1 MSEPFNPTN
10 TIIFED
16 SILEIQYS
24 NLLKKNP
31 YLVKLHGYI
40 SEKYETRMSRE
51 ELKQL
56 AEFINWYLENNQ

>member
-1 MSEPFNPTN
+1 MNEPFNPTN

-16 SILEIQYS
+16 SIIEIQHNRLLTKQPY
-24 NLLKKNP
+24 LLKL
-31 YLVKLHGYI
+31 YGYI

-56 AEFINWYLENNQ
+56 AEFINWYLENN

>member
-1 MSEPFNPTN
+1 MNDRFNPTQ

-16 SILEIQYS
+16 SIIDIQY
-24 NLLKKNP
+24 NPLLTKQP

-40 SEKYETRMSRE
+40 SDQYETRMSRE

-56 AEFINWYLENNQ
+56 AEFINWYLENN

>member
-1 MSEPFNPTN
+1 MNEPFNPTN

-16 SILEIQYS
+16 SIIEIQHNRLLTKQPY
-24 NLLKKNP
+24 LLKL
-31 YLVKLHGYI
+31 YGYI

-56 AEFINWYLENNQ
+56 SEFINWYLENN

>member
-16 SILEIQYS
+16 SIIEIQY
-24 NLLKKNP
+24 NRLLTKQP
-31 YLVKLHGYI
+31 YLVKLYGYI
-40 SEKYETRMSRE
+40 SEKYETRMSRK

-56 AEFINWYLENNQ
+56 SEFINWYLENN

>member
-1 MSEPFNPTN
+1 MNEPFNPTN

-16 SILEIQYS
+16 SIIEIQH
-24 NLLKKNP
+24 NRLLTKQP
-31 YLVKLHGYI
+31 YLVKLYGYI

-56 AEFINWYLENNQ
+56 SEFINWYLENN

>member
-1 MSEPFNPTN
+1 MNEPFNPTN

-16 SILEIQYS
+16 SIIEIQY
-24 NLLKKNP
+24 NRLLTKQP
-31 YLVKLHGYI
+31 YLVKLHSYI

-56 AEFINWYLENNQ
+56 SEFINRYLENN